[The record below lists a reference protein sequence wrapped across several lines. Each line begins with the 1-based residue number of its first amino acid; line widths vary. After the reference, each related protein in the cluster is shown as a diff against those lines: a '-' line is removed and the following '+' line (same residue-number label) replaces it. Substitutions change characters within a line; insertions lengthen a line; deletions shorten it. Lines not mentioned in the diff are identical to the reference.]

1 MVCCCVQALSAER
14 SCTSQLSLLNRKM
27 IHMEEDLRQ
36 AQTERTQVQTDL
48 EKTRELSVKLD
59 VSKEAVSA

>member
-1 MVCCCVQALSAER
+1 
-14 SCTSQLSLLNRKM
+14 M

-48 EKTRELSVKLD
+48 EKTRELCVKLD
-59 VSKEAVSA
+59 ASKEAVSGVTGL